1 MVENMV
7 HDYVLR
13 RTMLSGHLKAWLWQD
28 EWHGLTMEDIRAI
41 EKETA
46 AELKKRREELTSA
59 MANNDTCNDIK
70 VVNDFGGSE
79 PL

>member
-59 MANNDTCNDIK
+59 NDIK